1 VAGLSRSAPSAPKLK
16 VRARKDGAAIA
27 LDDADKR
34 LMNVLQSGFPL
45 VPEPYAVMA
54 GEAGLKL
61 AETLERTNRLLE
73 NRIIREIT
81 PIFDTRALG
90 YSSMLVAAK
99 VDAENPQRPA
109 GVVSAHP
116 GVSHNYLRNHDFN
129 LWFTI
134 ATPPDSKLGLEET
147 LNRLMDEAGAESIRM
162 LPTLTPC
169 RGPLKPYRR
178 ARSKPS
184 PTTTLTSP

>member
-1 VAGLSRSAPSAPKLK
+1 MAGLSRSAPSAPKLK

-99 VDAENPQRPA
+99 VDAENPQHGGLAHDDLPA
-109 GVVSAHP
+109 VEQESQELAVEP
-116 GVSHNYLRNHDFN
+116 WV
-129 LWFTI
+129 T
-134 ATPPDSKLGLEET
+134 SK
-147 LNRLMDEAGAESIRM
+147 R
-162 LPTLTPC
+162 
-169 RGPLKPYRR
+169 
-178 ARSKPS
+178 
-184 PTTTLTSP
+184 